1 MGKLAE
7 RLSDFTR
14 SGVYRIE
21 TCEAVEEAAA
31 LNSFA
36 LVRVTLDRVAT
47 ETALVETVV
56 RAAAF
61 PGRFGN
67 DGETVARGLID
78 LSWTPAP
85 GYVFLVSGFRDLQR
99 TVPECFSDFLGVLDA
114 AAANWRERGRSFF
127 AAFVDPS
134 GHTPLAPLYHWRKRG
149 E

>member
-1 MGKLAE
+1 VGKLAE
-7 RLSDFTR
+7 RLSDSTR
-14 SGVYRIE
+14 NGVYRIE

-47 ETALVETVV
+47 ETALVETVM

-61 PGRFGN
+61 PGRFGK
-67 DGETVARGLID
+67 DGETFAGGLID

-85 GYVFLVSGFRDLQR
+85 GYVFLVSGFRELQGAA
-99 TVPECFSDFLGVLDA
+99 PESFSRLLEVLGA
-114 AAANWRERGRSFF
+114 AAADWRERGRSFF
-127 AAFVDPS
+127 VAFVDPGS
-134 GHTPLAPLYHWRKRG
+134 NTPLAPLYNWRKRG

>member
-7 RLSDFTR
+7 RLSDPTR

-21 TCEAVEEAAA
+21 TCEAIEEAAA

-47 ETALVETVV
+47 ETALVDAVV

-61 PGRFGN
+61 PRRFGK
-67 DGETVARGLID
+67 DRESFASGLID

-85 GYVFLVSGFRDLQR
+85 GYVFLISGFRELQGAAL
-99 TVPECFSDFLGVLDA
+99 ESFSGFLEVLDA

-127 AAFVDPS
+127 AAFVDPGS
-134 GHTPLAPLYHWRKRG
+134 HTPLAPLYNWRKRA